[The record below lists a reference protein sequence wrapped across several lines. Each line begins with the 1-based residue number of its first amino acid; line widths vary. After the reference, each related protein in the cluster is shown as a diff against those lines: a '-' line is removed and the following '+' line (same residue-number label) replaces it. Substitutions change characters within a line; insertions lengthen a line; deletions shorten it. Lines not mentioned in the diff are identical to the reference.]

1 MTKQI
6 DETKDKLKKL
16 LKVIYEEYE
25 SEIDIDNAVD
35 NNYEYLIGKWDMIQD
50 IKEKI
55 QGVSNE

>member
-55 QGVSNE
+55 FARSIK